1 MGDGDNTEAAVPL
14 EEEGAERGASG
25 EQEAEQKPQKRS
37 AKGKRGKKKASIDLS
52 KVAAAASPKPEEGAD
67 ADAASSNVPVEAASG
82 EAAAPAT
89 EEAPTDEPAASDEP
103 APREDADV
111 SEDAEAGDDEGKP
124 KKRSKKPPEPVDP
137 SVKAAVEAI
146 IFAADDPVAP
156 AAIAKAIGDVKP
168 SIVRKAIDELCRE
181 REASGISIVEV
192 AGGWTMLTREEYA
205 PAIRRLRRAT
215 ESRKLTAAALETL
228 AVVAYK
234 QPIQKQEIEDIRG
247 VSCGPILRTL
257 MQNNLV
263 KIAGRAEALGRP
275 LLYGTTKRFLD
286 VFGMASL
293 KDLPKIS
300 ELTQG

>member
-1 MGDGDNTEAAVPL
+1 MGDGENNEAAAPQDEEQNVPTEAPEDGDAP
-14 EEEGAERGASG
+14 AP
-25 EQEAEQKPQKRS
+25 KKKR
-37 AKGKRGKKKASIDLS
+37 KRGKKKGPIDLS
-52 KVAAAASPKPEEGAD
+52 KVAAAASDDAAPEGGDVAASAEAQDAPSGDEPVAEADDGQPVADDD
-67 ADAASSNVPVEAASG
+67 ADQDGETPEG
-82 EAAAPAT
+82 EA
-89 EEAPTDEPAASDEP
+89 
-103 APREDADV
+103 
-111 SEDAEAGDDEGKP
+111 SEDGEEKL
-124 KKRSKKPPEPVDP
+124 KKRSKKAAEPVDP

-146 IFAADDPVAP
+146 IFAADDPVTP

-168 SIVRKAIDELCRE
+168 AVIRKAIEELCRE
-181 REASGISIVEV
+181 RETSGISIVEV

-205 PAIRRLRRAT
+205 PAIRRLRKAT

-257 MQNNLV
+257 MEQNLV

-286 VFGMASL
+286 VFGIPSL

-300 ELTQG
+300 ELKQE